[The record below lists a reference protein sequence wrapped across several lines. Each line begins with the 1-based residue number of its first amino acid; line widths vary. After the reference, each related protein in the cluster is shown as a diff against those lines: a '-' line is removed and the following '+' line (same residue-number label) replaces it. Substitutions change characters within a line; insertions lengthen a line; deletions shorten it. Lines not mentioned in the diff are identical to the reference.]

1 MTTEPAR
8 AGQPRRSSL
17 RADLRVVLAEREFR
31 KLFAVRLV
39 AQGGGGVFN
48 AGFAAY
54 AFFSATTFPDPVAAV
69 EAFAVLYLPYSLIG
83 PFVGV
88 FIDRWSRR
96 QIIVWASM
104 VQAAMVAVASL
115 VVLSGQTRLLF
126 YICVLAILGAGRF
139 FLAALSA
146 ATPHVVAP
154 DKLMM
159 ANSVA
164 PTCGTIV
171 GFVGGLGG
179 LGLRQALGGSNAG
192 SAAVLLASAVF
203 YVLAGLL
210 GLRISRGLLGPDIA
224 PGDSCSACPCPV
236 PGTAGAERA
245 AKAAP
250 ASIAAEIA
258 EIAQGLWA
266 ALRHLGQRRKAAYAL
281 GSVGVHHALYG
292 ILLLQALLLYRNF
305 LYPGGNGNA
314 ALGHVTA
321 LVATSAIGFGLAAV
335 VTPLGTKRMSTDA
348 WITLWLAIGA
358 VATVALG
365 PTFSEVP
372 FLVMGFV
379 MGLSAQCVKIC
390 VDTTVQRE
398 VDDAYMGRVFSLY
411 DMLYNVTYVIGP
423 AIAVPFL
430 PDTGKSYQVVIAIG
444 AGYLAAA
451 AIYATLTFRPLAAA
465 GSPPPQP
472 TAGARR

>member
-1 MTTEPAR
+1 VSR
-8 AGQPRRSSL
+8 SRRSSL
-17 RADLRVVLAEREFR
+17 RADLREVLAEPDFR

-54 AFFSATTFPDPVAAV
+54 AFFSATTFPSPVAAV
-69 EAFAVLYLPYSLIG
+69 EAFVVLYLPYSLIG

-88 FIDRWSRR
+88 FIDRWPRR

-104 VQAAMVAVASL
+104 LQAAMVAVASFI
-115 VVLSGQTRLLF
+115 VLSGQTRLPF
-126 YICVLAILGAGRF
+126 YISVLAILGAGRF

-146 ATPHVVAP
+146 ATPHVVRP

-171 GFVGGLGG
+171 GFAGGLVG
-179 LGLRQALGGSNAG
+179 LGMRLVVGGSNIG

-203 YVLAGLL
+203 FVVAGLL
-210 GLRISRGLLGPDIA
+210 ALRIGRDVLGPDIA
-224 PGDSCSACPCPV
+224 ASGHGPSPDA
-236 PGTAGAERA
+236 AG
-245 AKAAP
+245 AAP
-250 ASIAAEIA
+250 ASITAEIA
-258 EIAQGLWA
+258 EVARGLRA
-266 ALRHLGQRRKAAYAL
+266 ALRHLGRRRKAAYAL

-292 ILLLQALLLYRNF
+292 ILLVQALLLYRNL
-305 LYPGGNGNA
+305 LYPAGNGDA
-314 ALGHVTA
+314 AIRHVTA
-321 LVATSAIGFGLAAV
+321 LVATSALGFGLAAV
-335 VTPLGTKRMSTDA
+335 LTPLGTKRMSTDA
-348 WITLWLAIGA
+348 WITMWLAIGA
-358 VATVALG
+358 VATAALG
-365 PTFSEVP
+365 PTFSEAP

-430 PDTGKSYQVVIAIG
+430 PDTGKSYPVVIGIAV
-444 AGYLAAA
+444 GYLAAA
-451 AIYATLTFRPLAAA
+451 VIYATLTIRRPAA
-465 GSPPPQP
+465 GSPPPRP
-472 TAGARR
+472 TP

>member
-1 MTTEPAR
+1 
-8 AGQPRRSSL
+8 
-17 RADLRVVLAEREFR
+17 VLAEREFR

-54 AFFSATTFPDPVAAV
+54 AFFSATTFPNPVAAV

-83 PFVGV
+83 PFAGV

-104 VQAAMVAVASL
+104 VQAAMVAVASF
-115 VVLSGQTRLLF
+115 VVLSGQTRLPF

-146 ATPHVVAP
+146 ATPHVVRP

-171 GFVGGLGG
+171 GFVGGLAG
-179 LGLRQALGGSNAG
+179 LGMRLAVGGSNVG
-192 SAAVLLASAVF
+192 SAATLLVSAVF
-203 YVLAGLL
+203 YVVAGLL
-210 GLRISRGLLGPDIA
+210 GLRIGRGLLGPDIA
-224 PGDSCSACPCPV
+224 PGALGPSRRAQAAA
-236 PGTAGAERA
+236 TAAT
-245 AKAAP
+245 
-250 ASIAAEIA
+250 ASIAAEVA
-258 EIAQGLWA
+258 ATAQGLWA

-281 GSVGVHHALYG
+281 GSVSVHHALYG
-292 ILLLQALLLYRNF
+292 ILLIQALLLYRNF
-305 LYPGGNGNA
+305 LYPGGNGDA

-321 LVATSAIGFGLAAV
+321 LVATSALGFGLAAV
-335 VTPLGTKRMSTDA
+335 ITPLGTKRMSTDA
-348 WITLWLAIGA
+348 WITLWLAVGA
-358 VATVALG
+358 VATVTLG
-365 PTFSEVP
+365 PTFSQVP
-372 FLVMGFV
+372 FLVLGLV

-398 VDDAYMGRVFSLY
+398 IDDAYLGRVFSLY
-411 DMLYNVTYVIGP
+411 DMVYNVSYVIGP
-423 AIAVPFL
+423 AIALPFL

-444 AGYLAAA
+444 AGYLTAAV
-451 AIYATLTFRPLAAA
+451 IYATLTFRRLAAA